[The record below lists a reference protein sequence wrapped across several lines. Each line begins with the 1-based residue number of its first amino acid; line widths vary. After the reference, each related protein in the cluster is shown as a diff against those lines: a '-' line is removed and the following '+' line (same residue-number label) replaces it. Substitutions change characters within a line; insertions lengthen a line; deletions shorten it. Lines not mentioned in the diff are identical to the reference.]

1 MAAFVRGF
9 VLRVGLFG
17 LLVVAAIALLLP
29 VGYGLAW
36 VGYSAPQGLADSL
49 STSALLVGGLVVRF
63 LVAAAIVVALIAALL
78 PVVYGA
84 EGARRLAL
92 RAAGFEQVAGLMWR
106 RGTYYAP
113 AHAWLRRRA
122 ELMRIGLDAVA
133 SRVLRRVDEV
143 LLPPEGTLV
152 AAGAPLFVVARGH
165 RRFEFPSPI
174 AGTVRRVNRR
184 LGDEPEAVVRDPYR
198 RGWLLELEPTGDQA
212 GLLRDE
218 DARKWFASE
227 STRLANAIEH
237 ATGVHAADG
246 GELIVPAHFAITDE
260 QFCELA
266 REFLHARTAA

>member
-1 MAAFVRGF
+1 MAAFIRGF
-9 VLRVGLFG
+9 ALKLGLFG
-17 LLVVAAIALLLP
+17 LLVVTAIALLLP
-29 VGYGLAW
+29 VGYGAAW

-49 STSALLVGGLVVRF
+49 STSALLVGGLILRF

-78 PVVYGA
+78 PVVYGV
-84 EGARRLAL
+84 EGVRRLAL
-92 RAAGFEQVAGLMWR
+92 RAAGFEEVAGLTWR

-122 ELMRIGLDAVA
+122 ELMRIGLDAIA
-133 SRVLRRVDEV
+133 GRVLRRVDEV

-152 AAGAPLFVVARGH
+152 MAGAPLLVLARGH
-165 RRFEFPSPI
+165 RRFEIPAPI

-198 RGWLLELEPTGDQA
+198 RGWLLELEPSGDQA
-212 GLLRDE
+212 GLMSDD
-218 DARKWFASE
+218 DARTWFASE
-227 STRLANAIEH
+227 STRLANAIER

-246 GELIVPAHFAITDE
+246 GELVVPAHFAITDE

-266 REFLHARTAA
+266 REFLNAKTAA